1 MSFLAVSSSEGLI
14 PLVDLRYGSTA
25 HRLRGHTGFVLACKW
40 SPSDEHMLATAG
52 ADTAIRMWDVRHT
65 QKPLHFF
72 NMNYSE
78 TFTKNIQ
85 SRRAAHSGVVN
96 GLEFTKDGN
105 RLISFGKD
113 CTVRVWDVYTGKPC
127 NFNSGQI
134 IDSVLRHA
142 QIAVSSNTSPH
153 LVFIP
158 SERVIYTM
166 NIESGEKTTTL
177 KGHNSDVLCAS
188 YNPFYEEL
196 YTAGKDRE
204 IMVWKPHTEQT
215 EAIHAKVYHATRTQR
230 QSRSYPLFG

>member
-1 MSFLAVSSSEGLI
+1 M
-14 PLVDLRYGSTA
+14 VDLRFGSTA
-25 HRLRGHTGFVLACKW
+25 HRLRGHTGFVLSCKW
-40 SPSDEHMLATAG
+40 STTDENHLATAG
-52 ADTAIRMWDVRHT
+52 ADMAIRLWDVRHT
-65 QKPLHFF
+65 QRPLHFF

-78 TFTKNIQ
+78 TFTKSIQ

-113 CTVRVWDVYTGKPC
+113 CTVRVWDVYQGKPC

-134 IDSVLRHA
+134 LDTVLRHVE
-142 QIAVSSNTSPH
+142 IAVSSNSSPQ

-158 SERVIYTM
+158 SERFIYTL
-166 NIESGEKTTTL
+166 NVETGEKTSVL
-177 KGHNSDVLCAS
+177 KGHNSDVVSAA

-204 IMVWKPHTEQT
+204 IMVWRPHSEHT
-215 EAIHAKVYHATRTQR
+215 EAISEKVDKASRVQRASQRALRTIDV
-230 QSRSYPLFG
+230 SD